1 MEIRQNQELF
11 NNVIKLTVK
20 ERSKEEKKQ
29 VKKIVSEDDQ
39 IENEI
44 NEIRNKL

>member
-20 ERSKEEKKQ
+20 ERSKEEKKV
-29 VKKIVSEDDQ
+29 VKKIVSEED
-39 IENEI
+39 
-44 NEIRNKL
+44 

>member
-20 ERSKEEKKQ
+20 ERSKEEKQQ
-29 VKKIVSEDDQ
+29 VKKIVSEEDQ

-44 NEIRNKL
+44 NEIRKKL